1 MSTEDSRRAL
11 VALLPQFLQRR
22 RVGWPGQPIQ
32 QSGLERPA
40 FFLLMAIV
48 RELDPGTSATYAD
61 LLANLFNPYSTIRP
75 ALDLLPALVERGYLS
90 QDGARYSVT
99 AAGRA
104 LIVAAEQDARA
115 YVATRRPAPEAE
127 IAELAHR
134 FEQIAARL
142 WAAPE
147 PAAKPHQQRLR
158 RLPPPSTRS
167 APLVRLD
174 EAAYQLWTA
183 RDDAHN
189 AAWRGAGFAGPTFDL
204 LSRLWAGEA
213 TTLDEL
219 AELVRHDQRRED
231 VERGVRELI
240 EAGYVV
246 STENQAPKTEHQE
259 RGIAVGPAALA
270 LTERG
275 RATRDAIEAETDRIY
290 FAPWPLLTDAEVT
303 TMTATL
309 RRVIAGLGG

>member
-1 MSTEDSRRAL
+1 MSTKDSRRAL
-11 VALLPQFLQRR
+11 VALLPHFLQRR

-48 RELDPGTSATYAD
+48 RELDPGISATYAD
-61 LLANLFNPYSTIRP
+61 LLASLFNPYSTIRP
-75 ALDLLPALVERGYLS
+75 VLDLLPALVERGYLA

-99 AAGRA
+99 PAGRA
-104 LIVAAEQDARA
+104 LIVVAEQDVRG
-115 YVATRRPAPEAE
+115 YVATLRPAPETE
-127 IAELAHR
+127 IAQLAHR

-147 PAAKPHQQRLR
+147 PDAKPHQQRLR
-158 RLPPPSTRS
+158 RLPAPSTRS

-174 EAAYQLWTA
+174 EATYQLWTA

-189 AAWRGAGFAGPTFDL
+189 AAWRSAGFAGPSFDL
-204 LSRLWAGEA
+204 LSRLWAGDA
-213 TTLDEL
+213 TTLDQL

-231 VERGVRELI
+231 VEQGVAELI

-246 STENQAPKTEHQE
+246 RTENQEP
-259 RGIAVGPAALA
+259 GIAVGSATLA

-275 RATRDAIEAETDRIY
+275 RATREAIEAETDRIY
-290 FAPWPLLTDAEVT
+290 FTPWPPLSDEEVA